1 MRIGRRTAVIAVVL
15 TLAGVAAAAVLLRGR
30 EGGGTQQAAP
40 LAIPMQTADG
50 RALSLADFRGRY
62 VLLNLWATWCPP
74 CVKEMP
80 SLDRLQA
87 MKGDA
92 GFEVVALSID
102 RQGKDVVAPFYQ
114 RVGLTNLAIYLDQDA
129 RSMAALR
136 ITGLPTTLLIDPNG
150 HEIARWPGAREWDHP
165 GTIAEIDERIA
176 RSKKSGS

>member
-15 TLAGVAAAAVLLRGR
+15 TLVGIAAAAVLLRG
-30 EGGGTQQAAP
+30 GGAERAAP
-40 LAIPMQTADG
+40 LALPMQTADG
-50 RALSLADFRGRY
+50 RALSLADFKGRY

-87 MKGDA
+87 AKGGA

-150 HEIARWPGAREWDHP
+150 HEIARWPGAREWDQP

-176 RSKKSGS
+176 RAKTGGS